1 MWNPL
6 TLLRRRRRSSADFAR
21 EITEHIAL
29 EAERLVAEGW
39 SLAAAA
45 NEARRRFGN
54 VGAAQE
60 RFHDA
65 RGLAFYDEARSN
77 LLFAWRGIRHRP
89 LQAIIVV
96 VTLTLGIGISA
107 GAFSTFDVIAF
118 RPRVDASPVTFAR
131 VFLAYGT
138 DSTPPDVP
146 AAARVSDYLWF
157 RDHVHSLR
165 ALAGW
170 QAVSTTVD
178 GRAAATHGMLVTCE
192 FFDVYAPVRPLAGRV
207 LQASDCASRDNVVVI
222 SHTLWRD
229 VLSSAPDVVGRVLHI
244 NGRPLRVVGVAPPFS
259 GPVNDANFWTPYTM
273 RGYLQLGDDDPA
285 SPTALR
291 LTLDGRLREGYSR
304 SDARA
309 ELAVLVTQ
317 QDVLHHG
324 RRSSVLVTDGS
335 MLTQP
340 GNGIAILTIVALV
353 FLALACLATVVCAN
367 VTSLLLAVAHTRRVE
382 MALRMALGSG
392 SARLARMLL
401 TETLALAA
409 IAGGLATVVASRSP
423 AYLLRWITQ
432 RELTY
437 PTHPNWH
444 VFAFLFVTTLCASLL
459 VGSAPIRA
467 ALALDLVAALRGL
480 TKDSRDGHRR
490 SSNALMGVQIG
501 AAVTLLIAAVSLAR
515 MSARVAASPA
525 HLDTRRVLALNVVPP
540 DRVTGAWSAYHEDV
554 ARTAAA
560 VPGVEIVAFGS
571 AAPIY
576 DARAGVIVVTAAG
589 TGKHALPAVQV
600 SSRYFDV
607 FGLHLIRGRLLATA
621 DDNCVAA
628 VCPVVV
634 SLETVHELWPHEDP
648 LGKHVRV
655 DPAGELEIVGVVSDA
670 PSDIAAR
677 VEALMVYQS
686 WRPSQRSYQAF
697 ARFGGDAATASHALA
712 AAIADHFP
720 GSVAAPETLQAFL
733 DRFTDVF
740 YRMGLAVGGVAL
752 VAATLALV
760 GVYGV
765 VSLSAKR
772 RMKEMGIRIALGAR
786 DADVYRAMLRSNAPP
801 VLIGLGVGVAAA
813 VGLTIIIDR
822 LTAATL
828 PIPFADPFA
837 FWGAPPALGVVVLL
851 AIAAP
856 ARRATGA
863 APVEA
868 LRQD

>member
-1 MWNPL
+1 MWNAL
-6 TLLRRRRRSSADFAR
+6 TWLRRRRRPPADFAR
-21 EITEHIAL
+21 EISEHITL

-39 SLAAAA
+39 PVAAAA
-45 NEARRRFGN
+45 SEARRRFGN

-65 RGLAFYDEARSN
+65 RALAWYEEARSN
-77 LLFAWRGIRHRP
+77 VLFAWRGIRHRP

-107 GAFSTFDVIAF
+107 GAFSTIDVIAF
-118 RPRVDASPVTFAR
+118 RPRVDASPATFAR
-131 VFLAYGT
+131 VFSVYGT
-138 DSTPPDVP
+138 DSTPPDAP
-146 AAARVSDYLWF
+146 AATRLSDYLWF

-170 QAVSTTVD
+170 QAVSTTID
-178 GRAAATHGMLVTCE
+178 GRAGVTHGTLVTCE

-207 LQASDCASRDNVVVI
+207 LQANDCASRDNVVVI
-222 SHTLWRD
+222 SQGLWRD
-229 VLSSAPDVVGRVLHI
+229 VFSSAPDVVGRVLRT
-244 NGRPLRVVGVAPPFS
+244 NGRPLRVVGVAPLFS
-259 GPVNDANFWTPYTM
+259 GPVSDANFWTPYTM
-273 RGYLQLGDDDPA
+273 RGYLHLGDDALA

-291 LTLDGRLREGYSR
+291 VTVEGRLREGYSR
-304 SDARA
+304 SDAQA
-309 ELAVLVTQ
+309 ELAVLATQ

-335 MLTQP
+335 MLSQP
-340 GNGIAILTIVALV
+340 GNSPAILTIVALV
-353 FLALACLATVVCAN
+353 FLALACLALVACAN
-367 VTSLLLAVAHTRRVE
+367 VTSLLLAVAHTRHVE

-392 SARLARMLL
+392 SARLSRMLL

-409 IAGGLATVVASRSP
+409 IAGGLATVVASRTP
-423 AYLLRWITQ
+423 VYLLTWITQ

-444 VFAFLFVTTLCASLL
+444 VFVFLLVTTLFASLV

-467 ALALDLVAALRGL
+467 ALRLDLVAALRGL
-480 TKDSRDGHRR
+480 TKDSPSGRGR
-490 SSNALMGVQIG
+490 SGNALMGVQTG
-501 AAVTLLIAAVSLAR
+501 AAVALLIAAVSLGR

-525 HLDTRRVLALNVVPP
+525 HLDTRRVLALNLVTPE
-540 DRVTGAWSAYHEDV
+540 RVTGAWSAYHEDV

-576 DARAGVIVVTAAG
+576 DARTSVIVVTAAG
-589 TGKHALPAVQV
+589 MGKHALPAVQV
-600 SSRYFDV
+600 SPRYFDA
-607 FGLHLIRGRLLATA
+607 FGLRLVRGRLLTTA
-621 DDNCVAA
+621 DDNCMAA
-628 VCPVVV
+628 VCPAVV
-634 SLETVHELWPHEDP
+634 SVETVHELWPHDDP
-648 LGKHVRV
+648 LGKHLRV

-670 PSDIAAR
+670 PSDMSAR
-677 VEALMVYQS
+677 VEALMVY
-686 WRPSQRSYQAF
+686 RPWTPAERSYPAF
-697 ARFGGDAATASHALA
+697 ARFNGDAATASHALA

-733 DRFTDVF
+733 DRFTEVF
-740 YRMGLAVGGVAL
+740 YRMGLAVGGVAF
-752 VAATLALV
+752 VAAALALV

-786 DADVYRAMLRSNAPP
+786 DIDVYRAMLRSNAPP
-801 VLIGLGVGVAAA
+801 VFVGLGIGVAVA
-813 VGLTIIIDR
+813 VGFTLIIDR

-856 ARRATGA
+856 ARRATCA
-863 APVEA
+863 TPVQA
-868 LRQD
+868 LRQE